1 VLVIPSSVF
10 AVMMVALVCLLCACY
25 MYCRKTEAKRKI
37 AYMMDEAQLDVD
49 VEDLVN
55 DESDEDD
62 YMEEDDDEATV
73 AKTVGSGS
81 VSAYS

>member
-1 VLVIPSSVF
+1 
-10 AVMMVALVCLLCACY
+10 MM
-25 MYCRKTEAKRKI
+25 E
-37 AYMMDEAQLDVD
+37 EAQLDVD